1 MEKENSNKEWKFDL
15 TKAAPKSTEVS
26 LKEPLG
32 YTNNTNNV
40 VVKVSTNSKAGNY
53 TFVEALEAKAWALA
67 KSPMGSIPQTLFMFW
82 MYGGSIS
89 IFTIVY
95 TMHFITAPIRAI
107 GSISQTFKQ
116 FEHKDVNLLLPKLAF
131 FAMQLVLLGIALYK
145 FSAMGIIPVN
155 PADWSGIIT
164 KRASME
170 TFYAPE
176 L

>member
-67 KSPMGSIPQTLFMFW
+67 KSHKKVNTRKSCRPQDCQVCNCTVSERMSAALRN
-82 MYGGSIS
+82 S
-89 IFTIVY
+89 
-95 TMHFITAPIRAI
+95 RAVVSAVARSLQRCLRPSRRWHPSNCNCIDGNQQTRARCWEFRDHSALRAHRRSGHI
-107 GSISQTFKQ
+107 G
-116 FEHKDVNLLLPKLAF
+116 
-131 FAMQLVLLGIALYK
+131 
-145 FSAMGIIPVN
+145 
-155 PADWSGIIT
+155 
-164 KRASME
+164 
-170 TFYAPE
+170 YAPE
-176 L
+176 PIGGPTP

>member
-1 MEKENSNKEWKFDL
+1 MEKENNKEWKFDL

-67 KSPMGSIPQTLFMFW
+67 KSGLSSIPQTFIMFY

-95 TMHFITAPIRAI
+95 TMHFITAPIRAM

-116 FEHKDVNLLLPKLAF
+116 FEHKDVNLML
-131 FAMQLVLLGIALYK
+131 
-145 FSAMGIIPVN
+145 
-155 PADWSGIIT
+155 
-164 KRASME
+164 
-170 TFYAPE
+170 
-176 L
+176 